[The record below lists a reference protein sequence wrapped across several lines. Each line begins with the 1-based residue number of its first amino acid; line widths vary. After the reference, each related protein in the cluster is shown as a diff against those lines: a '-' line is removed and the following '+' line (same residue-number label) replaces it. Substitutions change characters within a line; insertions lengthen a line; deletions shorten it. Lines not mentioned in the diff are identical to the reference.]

1 MVKRF
6 PTFFAFILRRYRG
19 HVGIF
24 IASLLAFVFPA
35 AGGASEPS
43 PSLYCVGTA
52 KILDSLLGR
61 IVIGGFVNSSVEF
74 RIRRNGQSLEL
85 MPVKLEIR
93 VPSDFPLSQG
103 WRFPIAHENET
114 ELRSHSLDNQKR
126 EWVLELNRISG
137 TFKLML
143 ASNSGRPQPFGPTIY
158 LDVDANCRRADPLL

>member
-1 MVKRF
+1 
-6 PTFFAFILRRYRG
+6 
-19 HVGIF
+19 
-24 IASLLAFVFPA
+24 
-35 AGGASEPS
+35 
-43 PSLYCVGTA
+43 
-52 KILDSLLGR
+52 
-61 IVIGGFVNSSVEF
+61 VIGGFVNSSVEF